1 MADALLP
8 GVRCDVDGRRHPL
21 ACLGCRELNYGQHST
36 LPLHRFR
43 LSMPETALAGY
54 RPPRA
59 RHWGD
64 VEAAGNRAYFTI
76 NEVQQVSFADGQAVF
91 AGRGYHGVYV
101 IWLTHGYGRK

>member
-43 LSMPETALAGY
+43 LSMPETALAGH
-54 RPPRA
+54 RA
-59 RHWGD
+59 RATG
-64 VEAAGNRAYFTI
+64 AMSRRRATARI
-76 NEVQQVSFADGQAVF
+76 SPSMKCSKSLLPMARPCSQ
-91 AGRGYHGVYV
+91 GRA
-101 IWLTHGYGRK
+101 TMAST

>member
-21 ACLGCRELNYGQHST
+21 ACLGCCELNYGQHST

-43 LSMPETALAGY
+43 LSVPETALAGH

-59 RHWGD
+59 PLGRCRG
-64 VEAAGNRAYFTI
+64 G
-76 NEVQQVSFADGQAVF
+76 GQPRVF
-91 AGRGYHGVYV
+91 H
-101 IWLTHGYGRK
+101 HQ